1 MRWKMANKL
10 MKWKKELSDWNLN
23 LYGFLLF
30 FHSCIHR
37 CGRSTLRWYMRSV
50 ENTCQFVSQIGYL
63 AYEMIPLELGST
75 SLLPIF
81 PLNHLFMYFF
91 FSLYEYHG
99 LSFMFAAASNQMKWH
114 SFVRACVRVFFSL
127 LFITWDLAS
136 YVTIEIL

>member
-30 FHSCIHR
+30 FYSCIHR

-50 ENTCQFVSQIGYL
+50 ENTCQFVSRIGYL

-91 FSLYEYHG
+91 SLSMNITG
-99 LSFMFAAASNQMKWH
+99 SLSCLLLLQIKWNGILLWE
-114 SFVRACVRVFFSL
+114 RVFFLYCSSHGIWL
-127 LFITWDLAS
+127 VMWQ
-136 YVTIEIL
+136 